1 MKRLIQAIWKHMGGA
16 AVVGA
21 LSMGLAGNGQA
32 QEKQEYEVKAAFL
45 LSIVRFVE
53 WPPSAFASS
62 SDRLAICIYAEDP
75 FQGAMERTVAGKTV
89 GERAVVV
96 HLIADT
102 AAAGGCHLL
111 FVPASQD
118 RHTRQIAIDAAKRP
132 VLLVGE
138 ANGFAERG
146 GAVNFVLEGD
156 RVRFQINPGAA
167 GERGLKVS
175 SKLLQLAIIV
185 GGKGHK

>member
-1 MKRLIQAIWKHMGGA
+1 MKTTRLKRISQAV
-16 AVVGA
+16 AVVA
-21 LSMGLAGNGQA
+21 MLIGLAPSSSA
-32 QEKQEYEVKAAFL
+32 EKQEYEVKAAFL
-45 LSIVRFVE
+45 LNIVRFVE
-53 WPPSAFASS
+53 WPVAAFASP
-62 SDRLAICIYAEDP
+62 SDHLSICIYAEDP
-75 FQGAMERTVAGKTV
+75 FQGAMERTLTGKTV

-96 HLIADT
+96 HLIPDM
-102 AAAGGCHLL
+102 AAGGTCHLL